1 MNEET
6 TYRVFEINQKI
17 KEILETSFPQSI
29 WVKGEIASF
38 DRQAKQRN
46 IFFQLQEKD
55 KIHNRLLA
63 TVDCFLG
70 ETAKPLLRKRLIEG
84 GVVQQLKGGMD
95 GLEVRLKVKL
105 SVYVPGGKY
114 HLMVEDIDPAF
125 TLGQIEQNRK
135 RIIEFLKRNNLL
147 EKNKKETFLPL
158 VVQKIGLTTKEGSQA
173 YFDFLKKLEDSHF
186 SFLVSFYQAS
196 VQGRRLEPDILKAL
210 NYFHEH
216 SEEIDVVVIVRG
228 GGARSDLGWFDNQKI
243 AEAIANFPKPVLTGI
258 GHKKDVSITDLVAYL
273 AASTPSSLAD
283 FLTARNE
290 GYLRKLEKSMR
301 EIRLSALNLLRWHQ
315 QTVKNLR
322 SAIQANAQR
331 SSQVA
336 FQKLFFFQ
344 KEIRQISLRSLKNE
358 IRKIS
363 EAKEKILAFARESI
377 RRNKNQ
383 LKGYQENIAL
393 LDPINILKR
402 GFSLATINGKIVKGI
417 EGIKIGAI
425 VWTHFQ
431 KGKIKSQV
439 QDVKKGK

>member
-17 KEILETSFPQSI
+17 KEILETSLSQSI

-63 TVDCFLG
+63 TIDCFLG

-147 EKNKKETFLPL
+147 EKNKKGTFLPL
-158 VVQKIGLTTKEGSQA
+158 VVQKIGLITKEGSQA
-173 YFDFLKKLEDSHF
+173 YFDFLKKLEDSRF

-196 VQGRRLEPDILKAL
+196 VQGQWLESDILKAL
-210 NYFHEH
+210 NYFQEH

-273 AASTPSSLAD
+273 AAPTPSSLAD
-283 FLTARNE
+283 FLTAKNE
-290 GYLRKLEKSMR
+290 DYLGKLEKLMR
-301 EIRLSALNLLRWHQ
+301 EIRLSALNLLRFHQ
-315 QTVKNLR
+315 QTIKNLQ
-322 SAIQANAQR
+322 SAIQASAQR
-331 SSQVA
+331 SSQIA
-336 FQKLFFFQ
+336 FQKLLFLQEEIQRTSFQ
-344 KEIRQISLRSLKNE
+344 GLRNE
-358 IRKIS
+358 IKKIS
-363 EAKEKILAFARESI
+363 ETKEKILAFARESI

-383 LKGYQENIAL
+383 LKRYQENIAL
-393 LDPINILKR
+393 LDPTNILKR

-417 EGIKIGAI
+417 EGIKIGATM
-425 VWTHFQ
+425 WTHFQ

-439 QDVKKGK
+439 QNVKKGK

>member
-17 KEILETSFPQSI
+17 KEILETSLPQSI
-29 WVKGEIASF
+29 WVKGEVASF

-158 VVQKIGLTTKEGSQA
+158 VIQKIGLITKEGSQA
-173 YFDFLKKLEDSHF
+173 YFDFLKKLEDSCF

-196 VQGRRLEPDILKAL
+196 VQGQRLEPDILKAL
-210 NYFHEH
+210 NYFQEH

-290 GYLRKLEKSMR
+290 GYLGKLEKSMG

-336 FQKLFFFQ
+336 FQKLSFFQ
-344 KEIRQISLRSLKNE
+344 EEIRQI
-358 IRKIS
+358 
-363 EAKEKILAFARESI
+363 ARESI
-377 RRNKNQ
+377 RRNKNR

-393 LDPINILKR
+393 LDPVNILKR

-425 VWTHFQ
+425 VWTYFQ

-439 QDVKKGK
+439 QDVIKKRK